1 MSNRPSHHLPVR
13 VYFEDTD
20 AGGIVY
26 HANYLRFAERART
39 ELMRDLGVP
48 HGEMV
53 RDCNLM
59 FVVRS
64 AKLDYLRPARL
75 DESLEVVTLPLDLR
89 AATVTL
95 RQEIRGAQGACA
107 FVEIE
112 LACVTLDGT
121 RPARI
126 PPRWRDAFEEMLAA
140 RPPAERT

>member
-1 MSNRPSHHLPVR
+1 MSSASGHRMHVR

-39 ELMRDLGVP
+39 EAMRAMGVP
-48 HGEMV
+48 HNDMV

-64 AKLDYLRPARL
+64 VKLDYLRPARL
-75 DESLEVVTLPLDLR
+75 DESLEIVTQPIDLR
-89 AATVTL
+89 AATLTL
-95 RQEIRGAQGACA
+95 RQDIRGEQGSCVIA
-107 FVEIE
+107 EIE

-126 PPRWRDAFEEMLAA
+126 PSRWRNAFETILAV
-140 RPPAERT
+140 PPEAERT